1 MGWYR
6 IPQLA
11 LPLDADEQEL
21 RRRALKALHIES
33 RALGQVL
40 IERKSVDARDKRVVR
55 LVYGLRVEVDERI
68 NARRPPAGAV
78 PVPPEQAYPAPLP
91 RRTFPERPVVV
102 GTGPAGLF
110 AALILAEAGTRPLV
124 LERGDPV
131 AERDRTLRGFLAGA
145 DLDPESNIQFGEGGA
160 GTYSDGKLGTQVRD
174 ERGRNFKVIREL
186 IAAGAPEEIA
196 YLAKP
201 HVGTDRLVRVVA
213 ALRRRITTLGA
224 EFRFRTRL
232 DSLELAGGRLAGLIV
247 NAGERIPADTLV
259 LAPGHSA
266 RDTFAM
272 LSTFPVELEPKAF
285 ALGLRIEHPQEM
297 ISRAQYGPSWR
308 HPALGPADY
317 KTAARTADGRGVYSF
332 CMCPGGTVVNA
343 ASESGGVVCNGMSD
357 FARDGP
363 NANAAIVV
371 SVSPG
376 DFGGG
381 LFDGIAF
388 QRRWEQAAY
397 AAAGGGYALPVQLLA
412 DFKDGRV
419 SAALGAVVPSAG
431 RAWRF
436 ADLNHCLP
444 AFAARGILE
453 GIARFGRTIDGFDR
467 PDAVLTGVET
477 RTSSPLRIKRDHNCC
492 SSLPGLYPAG
502 EGAGYAGGIM
512 SAAMDGIRV
521 AEAVL
526 GILSPV

>member
-1 MGWYR
+1 VGWYR

-11 LPLDADEQEL
+11 LSLDADEQEL
-21 RRRALKALHIES
+21 RARVLKTLRVET

-40 IERKSVDARDKRVVR
+40 IERTSVDARDKHAVR
-55 LVYGLRVEVDERI
+55 LVYGLRVEVDEGR
-68 NARRPPAGAV
+68 NRRQPPSGAL
-78 PVPPEQAYPAPLP
+78 PVPPEQGYPAPLVV
-91 RRTFPERPVVV
+91 RSFRERPVVV

-124 LERGDPV
+124 LERGDRV
-131 AERDRTLRGFLAGA
+131 EERDRILRGFMAGT

-160 GTYSDGKLGTQVRD
+160 GTYSDGKLTTQVKD
-174 ERGRNFKVIREL
+174 EHGRNRKVIEEL

-201 HVGTDRLVRVVA
+201 HIGTDRLVTIVA
-213 ALRRRITTLGA
+213 ALRRRIEGLGA
-224 EFRFRTRL
+224 QFRFRTRL
-232 DSLELAGGRLAGLIV
+232 DGLELSGGRLAGLTV
-247 NAGERIPADTLV
+247 NGTERIPAETLI

-272 LSTFPVELEPKAF
+272 LAGQPIDLEPKAF
-285 ALGLRIEHPQEM
+285 AIGLRLEHPQEM
-297 ISRAQYGPSWR
+297 ISQAQYGPFWR
-308 HPALGPADY
+308 HPRLGPADY
-317 KTAARTADGRGVYSF
+317 KVAARTEDGRGVYSF

-343 ASESGGVVCNGMSD
+343 SSESGGVVCNGMSD
-357 FARDGP
+357 FARDGR

-371 SVSPG
+371 SVTPA

-381 LFDGIAF
+381 VLDGIAF
-388 QRRWEQAAY
+388 QRHWEQAAY
-397 AAAGGGYALPVQLLA
+397 AAAGGTFALPVQLLG
-412 DFKDGRV
+412 DFRAGRA
-419 SAALGAVVPSAG
+419 STALGTVQPSAT

-436 ADLNHCLP
+436 ADLESCLP
-444 AFAARGILE
+444 PFVSRGILQ
-453 GIARFGRTIDGFDR
+453 GIARFGRTIAGFDR

-477 RTSSPLRIKRDHNCC
+477 RTSSPLRIKRDAGCQ

-521 AEAVL
+521 AEALL
-526 GILSPV
+526 GSTG